1 MTLWTL
7 IIPLS
12 HYLSNL
18 SSVAKKKPLP
28 FNVNPSELQEI
39 ASSLNQDSISDPKQ
53 SSSFQFPKLN
63 LTSLIN
69 SKDERY
75 TPLESLAIS
84 MLTTSN
90 LLNSI
95 DQSSTTTTPYSSSL
109 SVLASTQFS
118 IANLQS
124 QLHSDL
130 QDFLNRLAR
139 SNVALQAFQNA
150 RKKLEE
156 DQNKWLNAKKKK
168 ENAKKEK
175 EKREAEDEERDTR
188 AA

>member
-1 MTLWTL
+1 M
-7 IIPLS
+7 
-12 HYLSNL
+12 
-18 SSVAKKKPLP
+18 
-28 FNVNPSELQEI
+28 NPSELQEI
-39 ASSLNQDSISDPKQ
+39 ASSLDQDSISDPKQ
-53 SSSFQFPKLN
+53 SSTSSSFQFQFPKLN

-95 DQSSTTTTPYSSSL
+95 DQSSPSTTTTPYSSSL

-139 SNVALQAFQNA
+139 SNVDLQAFQNA
-150 RKKLEE
+150 KKKLEE
-156 DQNKWLNAKKKK
+156 DQNKWLNAKKKR
-168 ENAKKEK
+168 ENARKEK